1 MVAKIKNNISTKKIS
16 TSKTSK
22 SKILTNKQLNGEQ
35 DFPYFCNEHDRLK
48 YMKEKYGEM
57 PLDKAFSVYY
67 NEKLT
72 SEQKKMFKSVSNV
85 VILEVGKIVEAT
97 VIKMD
102 KNGIEF
108 TIPGVK
114 EEIISKENLTDVEEA
129 LSVYLLKHHNKLSVE
144 VREFK
149 HGTWRVSVLNAYYRI
164 WRNAIETAIK
174 NEDGISVHVN
184 SLTKGGYICSTPI
197 WTLQEL
203 TGKEY
208 ESTVFV
214 PGSQIVLNVETD
226 FEQWV
231 DQDIV
236 VVPQNFGKFRKASGA
251 PLEDSIVASRK
262 RCLQKI
268 GITNLYD
275 MYQHHLLANKF
286 NGEDGQSMTFEAK
299 VTGIINSNNKTGIFV
314 EIEDKSVVGMIPVSS
329 DELLDYMPGQNV
341 KVELEK
347 FEVAED
353 KEPFVIKNNKI
364 VKCYTK
370 PIFKIA

>member
-1 MVAKIKNNISTKKIS
+1 MTSKIKNSISTK
-16 TSKTSK
+16 TSNRTKK
-22 SKILTNKQLNGEQ
+22 SNVLTNKQINGDA

-48 YMKEKYGEM
+48 YMKDNYSKFD
-57 PLDKAFSVYY
+57 LDRAFSIYY
-67 NEKLT
+67 NE
-72 SEQKKMFKSVSNV
+72 QVSNTTKKLCKTIGK
-85 VILEVGKIVEAT
+85 VITLEVGKIVEAT
-97 VIKMD
+97 VTKMD

-108 TIPGVK
+108 YIPGVK
-114 EEIISKENLTDVEEA
+114 EEIISKENLTEVEDA
-129 LSVYLLKHHNKLSVE
+129 LSVYLLQHDNKVSIE

-149 HGTWRVSVLNAYYRI
+149 HGSWRVSVMNAYYRI
-164 WRNAIETAIK
+164 WKNAIDNAIK
-174 NEDGISVHVN
+174 NEDGINVHVN
-184 SLTKGGYICSTPI
+184 SLTKGGYICTTPI

-208 ESTVFV
+208 EATVFV
-214 PGSQIVLNVETD
+214 PGSQIVLNVEND
-226 FEQWV
+226 FEKWLN
-231 DQDIV
+231 QDLI

-275 MYQHHLLANKF
+275 LYQKHLLASKF
-286 NGEDGQSMTFEAK
+286 NNEDSTMTFDAK

-314 EIEDKSVVGMIPVSS
+314 ELEEKSV
-329 DELLDYMPGQNV
+329 ELLDYVPGQSV
-341 KVELEK
+341 KDAIEK
-347 FEVAED
+347 FEVGED

-370 PIFKIA
+370 PIFKFV